1 MKFIPHQYQKYAITF
16 IEEHPESMLLL
27 DMGLG
32 KTVITLH
39 AILSLMFDSFEVNKV
54 LVIAPLRVAKNTW
67 PEELTKWDGLDF
79 LKMSVAVGSAKVRE
93 TALQTPADIVVV
105 NRENVKWL
113 VEYYQ
118 KKKLP
123 WPFDM
128 IVIDELSSFKNH
140 QSQRF
145 RYLKKIRPLVKR
157 MVGLTGTP
165 APNSL
170 LDLWA
175 QVYLIDMGKRLGRF
189 ISRYRNTYFQSVSL
203 GTVFKYLPL
212 PFAEKEIYEKI
223 KDISVSMKAKDY
235 LAMPELI
242 DVNHFVKMSPSEKR
256 LYMQMQKQMI
266 IQLGPKKTID
276 AANAGVLCG
285 KLLQM
290 AGGAVYDSDGMTVH
304 IHDRKLDMLED
315 LIEQANGHNVLIAYW
330 FNHEQTRIKDRFP
343 NVREIKTDQDIAD
356 WNKGKIP
363 LALIHPA
370 SAGHGLNLQQGG
382 HILIWFSQIWSL
394 ELYQQCTARLWRQG
408 QDETVTVHHILCQ
421 DTIDE
426 DVVKAISE
434 KDATQSRLIS
444 AVRARLV

>member
-1 MKFIPHQYQKYAITF
+1 M
-16 IEEHPESMLLL
+16 
-27 DMGLG
+27 
-32 KTVITLH
+32 
-39 AILSLMFDSFEVNKV
+39 

-93 TALQTPADIVVV
+93 AALEAPADIVVI

-118 KKKLP
+118 KNKIG

-128 IVIDELSSFKNH
+128 VVIDELSSFKSH

-157 MVGLTGTP
+157 IVGLTGTP
-165 APNSL
+165 VPNSL
-170 LDLWA
+170 LDLWP
-175 QVYLIDMGKRLGRF
+175 QVYLMDMGKRLGKF
-189 ISRYRNTYFQSVSL
+189 ITRYRNTYFQYIAV
-203 GTVFKYLPL
+203 GNVFKYLPL
-212 PFAEKEIYEKI
+212 PFAEEEIFERI
-223 KDISVSMKAKDY
+223 NDISVSMKAKDY
-235 LAMPELI
+235 LDMPELI
-242 DVNHFVKMSPSEKR
+242 DVNHLVRMSPTER
-256 LYMQMQKQMI
+256 IMYERMRKQMVI
-266 IQLGPKKTID
+266 KLGPKKVID

-290 AGGAVYDSDGMTVH
+290 AGGAVYDSDGVTVY

-315 LIEQANGHNVLIAYW
+315 LIEQANGQSVLIAYW
-330 FNHEQTRIKDRFP
+330 YNHERERILARFP
-343 NVREIKTDQDIAD
+343 EMRQIKTDQDIED
-356 WNKGKIP
+356 WNNGKIP
-363 LALIHPA
+363 MALIHPA

-408 QDETVTVHHILCQ
+408 QSETVTVHHILCQ
-421 DTIDE
+421 GTIDE
-426 DVVKAISE
+426 DVVKAVSD
-434 KDATQSRLIS
+434 KDATQSRLIN
-444 AVRARLV
+444 AVKARLI